1 MDGEKKP
8 SRKLLQA
15 KCSKEKGKFSGKRRQ
30 NGSLNHVLLENIF
43 SREKG
48 TKLFL
53 RGKDNS
59 PSPLGRKQL
68 SPLLPQEI

>member
-1 MDGEKKP
+1 MDGEKNP

-15 KCSKEKGKFSGKRRQ
+15 KCSKEKGTFPGRRRQ
-30 NGSLNHVLLENIF
+30 NGSPNHVLLENNF

-53 RGKDNS
+53 RGEGNS